1 MANKLIIFLSDTRG
15 GVENAEKHIFT
26 SPEGSTLEGRQT
38 NEAPTKYIISLLK
51 NKEETL
57 ENIIYIATEKS
68 KKNWLKYFKEDIEN
82 FCKELKVNIPK
93 FQEVMLDLDNVDI
106 NSTLNKIANLVKVG
120 DKLYLDTTGGTR
132 DISNILV
139 LATRMLQYKG
149 AELSLAVY
157 ANINSEKKSIEDV
170 TYIYDLL
177 QLINGT
183 NEFTGFA
190 NSTTLEKY
198 FIKTNPSKKIKS
210 LLRTM
215 NQFAEAMSLCRMDDA
230 YDIFKDLNNN
240 LLAISEKDFV
250 TESKDKDGGIL
261 FYHLLA
267 IVKEKF
273 NLNINCELSYLNIIK
288 WCTENNMIQQALTM
302 YVEKIPEYI
311 IKNKGYIT
319 VSEKEYHEM
328 KKQLSS
334 HENIYVK
341 IFYEGFLVQKKEEE
355 LTDFV
360 KAIDDSFI
368 NSILFATN
376 PNIRTKKE
384 YSAVIDENLPERI
397 KLGLENLFKV
407 ATVIYDGDRLN
418 PDKTT
423 IKRKLK
429 QMELNE
435 QIIEFACKIK
445 NSDIFSLKNEIASDN
460 KIVKIFLEE
469 DIHGAN
475 ISEKKAY
482 NIENLES
489 NEDFKIN
496 IDLEKMQTI
505 CTDYIFFKLL
515 RNQIN
520 HANQKSNS
528 LESLNVYFKKRNYPT
543 EERISLS
550 KTKECLFRALQNL
563 EVE

>member
-1 MANKLIIFLSDTRG
+1 
-15 GVENAEKHIFT
+15 
-26 SPEGSTLEGRQT
+26 
-38 NEAPTKYIISLLK
+38 
-51 NKEETL
+51 
-57 ENIIYIATEKS
+57 
-68 KKNWLKYFKEDIEN
+68 
-82 FCKELKVNIPK
+82 
-93 FQEVMLDLDNVDI
+93 
-106 NSTLNKIANLVKVG
+106 
-120 DKLYLDTTGGTR
+120 
-132 DISNILV
+132 
-139 LATRMLQYKG
+139 
-149 AELSLAVY
+149 
-157 ANINSEKKSIEDV
+157 
-170 TYIYDLL
+170 
-177 QLINGT
+177 
-183 NEFTGFA
+183 
-190 NSTTLEKY
+190 
-198 FIKTNPSKKIKS
+198 
-210 LLRTM
+210 
-215 NQFAEAMSLCRMDDA
+215 MDDA

-261 FYHLLA
+261 FYHLLE

-273 NLNINCELSYLNIIK
+273 NLNINGELSYLNIIK

-319 VSEKEYHEM
+319 VSEKEYQEM
-328 KKQLSS
+328 KKKLSS

-341 IFYEGFLVQKKEEE
+341 TFYEGFLVQKKEEE

-368 NSILFATN
+368 TSILSATT
-376 PNIRTKKE
+376 PNINRRTKKE
-384 YSAVIDENLPERI
+384 YSAVIDENLPESI

-407 ATVIYDGDRLN
+407 ATVVYDGDRLN

-423 IKRKLK
+423 INRKLK

-482 NIENLES
+482 NIEHLES

-496 IDLEKMQTI
+496 IDLEQMKTI

-528 LESLNVYFKKRNYPT
+528 LESLKVYFKKRNYPT